1 MLASKAISVKYIF
14 FIIIIVFCD
23 YYFMFNCKLYCYTL
37 AKLRFIS
44 LACSK
49 IDANQA
55 NKLCKRLHSGTL
67 FFYYIIKVYVV
78 LEDNYY

>member
-1 MLASKAISVKYIF
+1 MIASKAISVKYIF

-55 NKLCKRLHSGTL
+55 NKLCKRLHSGAL
-67 FFYYIIKVYVV
+67 FFYYIIKVYVA
-78 LEDNYY
+78 LGDNYY